1 MTKFRRNISTF
12 SLMMTGITSIVGSG
26 WLLST
31 QKIANVAGPA
41 GLISWVVG
49 ALIALIVG
57 LLFVEMG
64 SAYPSAGGIGYYA
77 NVTHGRF
84 CGFLTSWVN
93 WLCIVAVPPVE
104 AQGIIQ
110 YLSQLSPM
118 WNRFYDI
125 PTHSLTDL
133 GIAGALVLMFL
144 FMLINYWS
152 VQLFIRFNNIF
163 TIIKIVVPLLTVGAL
178 IYSGFHVHNFTNT
191 ADGGF
196 MPFGFKSI
204 FISIVSCGVVMSFNG
219 FQAPLTFSEEIESPK
234 SMLPIAVIGSIL
246 ISLVLYMLL
255 QVAFVGS
262 LSPVLLM
269 HSGWAGI
276 NFRSPYV
283 QLLLAANLQIMV
295 IMVYIGS
302 VVSPGVC
309 GAAFTASGSRIMYS
323 LAREGHLPKF
333 LKEINPVFKNPRN
346 AIIMSTIVGCIF
358 LFLFTGWYKLVA
370 VISVLHLFSY
380 LPAPIVVI
388 ANRIKNKAFLA
399 TQNRFK
405 LPCAHFLA
413 PLLLFTLSLL
423 LFYAGWP
430 LIPELLTLI
439 IPGIALYLYYE
450 TKFKGERNIYAAI
463 KGVSWF
469 VLYFIGLCLIV
480 FLGDNH
486 SPGNLISTPESM
498 IALIVLSVV
507 VYIYGAFYTWDKR
520 TFVSRQEMT
529 SESNLIK
536 TLEKSIG
543 FL

>member
-1 MTKFRRNISTF
+1 MTKFHKNISTF

-41 GLISWVVG
+41 GIVSWIFG
-49 ALIALIVG
+49 ALIALVVG

-64 SAYPSAGGIGYYA
+64 SNYPSAGGIGYYA
-77 NVTHGRF
+77 NITHGRF
-84 CGFLTSWVN
+84 CGFLTSWIN

-110 YLSQLSPM
+110 YLSQLSPL

-125 PTHSLTDL
+125 PTHSLTHL
-133 GIAGALVLMFL
+133 GIAGALVLMFA

-152 VQLFIRFNNIF
+152 VQLFIRFNNFF

-178 IYSGFHVHNFTNT
+178 IYSGFHPSNFSNT

-196 MPFGFKSI
+196 MPFGMKSI

-219 FQAPLTFSEEIESPK
+219 FQAPLTFSEEIKSPK
-234 SMLPIAVIGSIL
+234 TMLPIAIIGSIL
-246 ISLVLYMLL
+246 ISLVLYLLL

-283 QLLLAANLQIMV
+283 QLLLAANLQLMV
-295 IMVYIGS
+295 MMVYVGS

-323 LAREGHLPKF
+323 LAREGHLPRF
-333 LKEINPVFKNPRN
+333 LSVIHPVFKNPRN
-346 AIIMSTIVGCIF
+346 AILMTIVVGCIF
-358 LFLFTGWYKLVA
+358 LFLFRGWYQLVA

-380 LPAPIVVI
+380 LPAPIVAM
-388 ANRIKNKAFLA
+388 ANRVKNRA
-399 TQNRFK
+399 TLLSKDQFM
-405 LPCAHFLA
+405 LPYAHVLA
-413 PLLLFTLSLL
+413 PLLLIVLSIL

-439 IPGIALYLYYE
+439 IPGLCLYLYYE
-450 TKFKGERNIYAAI
+450 TKYKGSKNVPAAI

-469 VLYFIGLCLIV
+469 ILYFIGLCLIV
-480 FLGDNH
+480 YFGHND
-486 SPGNLISTPESM
+486 SPGTVMSTKESM
-498 IALIVLSVV
+498 ISLVVLSLVI
-507 VYIYGAFYTWDKR
+507 YFYGAFYSWDKR
-520 TFVSRQEMT
+520 VFVPRYTETPHEEISV
-529 SESNLIK
+529 
-536 TLEKSIG
+536 
-543 FL
+543 

>member
-1 MTKFRRNISTF
+1 MTKFHKHISTF

-49 ALIALIVG
+49 AVIALVVG

-84 CGFLTSWVN
+84 CGFLTSWIN

-110 YLSQLSPM
+110 YLSQLSHF

-125 PTHSLTDL
+125 PSHSLTHL
-133 GIAGALVLMFL
+133 GIAGAIVLMFC

-163 TIIKIVVPLLTVGAL
+163 TIIKIIVPLLTVGAL
-178 IYSGFHVHNFTNT
+178 VYSGFHPSNFTNT
-191 ADGGF
+191 VDGGF
-196 MPFGFKSI
+196 MPFGLKSI

-219 FQAPLTFSEEIESPK
+219 FQAPLTFSEEISSPK
-234 SMLPIAVIGSIL
+234 TMLPIAVAGSIL
-246 ISLVLYMLL
+246 ISLVLYLLL

-262 LSPVLLM
+262 LSPNLLM
-269 HSGWAGI
+269 HSGWADI

-283 QLLLAANLQIMV
+283 QLLLAANLQLMV
-295 IMVYIGS
+295 ITVYIGA

-309 GAAFTASGSRIMYS
+309 GAAFTASGSRIMFS
-323 LAREGHLPKF
+323 LAREGHLPSF
-333 LKEINPVFKNPRN
+333 LSAIHPVFKNPRN
-346 AIIMSTIVGCIF
+346 AIVTTMLIGCIF
-358 LFLFTGWYKLVA
+358 LFLFRGWYQLVA

-388 ANRIKNKAFLA
+388 ANRMKNRASLSRKSQFI
-399 TQNRFK
+399 
-405 LPCAHFLA
+405 LPYANFLA

-430 LIPELLTLI
+430 LIPELLILV
-439 IPGIALYLYYE
+439 IPGICLFLYYE
-450 TKFKGERNIYAAI
+450 TKIKGEKNIFAAI

-469 VLYFIGLCLIV
+469 ILYFIGLCLIV
-480 FLGDNH
+480 FFGDNH
-486 SPGNLISTPESM
+486 SPGNVITTRESVIFLI
-498 IALIVLSVV
+498 ILSVV
-507 VYIYGAFYTWDKR
+507 VYVYGAFYTWDKR
-520 TFVSRQEMT
+520 VYVPRHGM
-529 SESNLIK
+529 NL
-536 TLEKSIG
+536 E
-543 FL
+543 